1 MGARVRSRP
10 KQGMKKKYGW
20 LMVSVVVLLLMA
32 ACGPQMATPTTSV
45 KSGDTESTPTQ
56 VARQT
61 EVVSTAPAAETAEV
75 QPPDYSELPVDA
87 NDWRTLGSP
96 DAPVTIVEYSDFQ

>member
-1 MGARVRSRP
+1 MR
-10 KQGMKKKYGW
+10 KKYGW
-20 LMVSVVVLLLMA
+20 LMVLVAVVLLMV
-32 ACGPQMATPTTSV
+32 ACGPQMATPTAGV
-45 KSGDTESTPTQ
+45 KSGDKEPTPTQ

-61 EVVSTAPAAETAEV
+61 GAVSTAPAGETASAGTAAV
-75 QPPDYSELPVDA
+75 QPPDYSQLPVDA